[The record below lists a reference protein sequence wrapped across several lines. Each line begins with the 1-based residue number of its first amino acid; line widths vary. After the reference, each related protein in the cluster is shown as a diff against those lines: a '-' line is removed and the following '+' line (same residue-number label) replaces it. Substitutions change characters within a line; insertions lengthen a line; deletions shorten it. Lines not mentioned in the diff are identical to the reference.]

1 MSSFPEP
8 MPSISTPIHPY
19 ADTSTEFNHQ
29 TNRRPRRHTIITRP
43 DSALGLSSDMEDDE
57 QEQQEAF
64 DRISGILSS
73 LIQEANEAVHGI
85 EQERVQLL
93 KSTTSTTTT
102 TTKRNTNK
110 VFTSST
116 IITNNN
122 LTEQSKIPRPARRS
136 RTLNTHRRGSS
147 SSSSSSSSCTSHSTN
162 TSSALLSPVSTS
174 TSATLLS
181 SSTRSPSPIF
191 STLKKSTTFRQSF
204 RPIVVN
210 NNTISTTSRRSHT
223 PKNNKKHFHHH
234 QLITDPITESFKRLD
249 TSMAMVESL
258 SRDLASPEPIQQ
270 QQQQQ
275 LTNNNYTFLLLVPL
289 LHIPHSLIT
298 MIFDFITS
306 PTPHHQNQLIKSTA
320 SFSFTSM
327 IFWTCVF
334 ALTNLMVDQVSSKKP
349 VSVTQKNTT
358 IKTRRLSLP
367 GTYDDPIRIK
377 NTTATATITT
387 TATATKAT
395 APKATATA
403 TTATTAKKQQR
414 SHKPKHT
421 WIPSTIQQQYQFRI
435 GKDVPLPPTRRNSI

>member
-1 MSSFPEP
+1 

-19 ADTSTEFNHQ
+19 ADTSTEFNHHQ

-43 DSALGLSSDMEDDE
+43 DSALGLSSDMEEDE

-93 KSTTSTTTT
+93 KSS
-102 TTKRNTNK
+102 TTKRNK

-116 IITNNN
+116 II
-122 LTEQSKIPRPARRS
+122 TEQSKIPRPARRS

-147 SSSSSSSSCTSHSTN
+147 SSSSSSCTSLSTN
-162 TSSALLSPVSTS
+162 TSSALFSPISTS
-174 TSATLLS
+174 TSATP
-181 SSTRSPSPIF
+181 RSPSPTF

-204 RPIVVN
+204 RPRSCPN
-210 NNTISTTSRRSHT
+210 NNISTNRRSHT
-223 PKNNKKHFHHH
+223 PKNKKQHSHS
-234 QLITDPITESFKRLD
+234 LITDPITESFKRLD

-258 SRDLASPEPIQQ
+258 SRDLASPEP
-270 QQQQQ
+270 Q
-275 LTNNNYTFLLLVPL
+275 LSNNHYTFLLLVPL

-298 MIFDFITS
+298 IIFDFITS

-327 IFWTCVF
+327 LFWTCVF
-334 ALTNLMVDQVSSKKP
+334 ALTNLMVDQVSSNKQL
-349 VSVTQKNTT
+349 VSVTQQKQRTT

-367 GTYDDPIRIK
+367 GTYDDPILMK
-377 NTTATATITT
+377 NTTVT
-387 TATATKAT
+387 TAAIAT
-395 APKATATA
+395 TATA